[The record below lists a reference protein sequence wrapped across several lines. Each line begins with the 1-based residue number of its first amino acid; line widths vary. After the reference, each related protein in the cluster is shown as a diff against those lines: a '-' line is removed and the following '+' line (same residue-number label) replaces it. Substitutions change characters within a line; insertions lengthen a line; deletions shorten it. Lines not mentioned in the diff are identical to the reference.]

1 MRGVLT
7 MKLIAVFLG
16 LLSGVVAA
24 NAQVPPYVYPMTLGT
39 SSVQVL
45 PVNPARKRLLFFN
58 PNDTAKVAVCPLG
71 PTRNTSIIVVAIIN
85 GAGCVTILPYSSFTV
100 DGAAASGPQLSMPSA
115 WVGIASAGSSALT
128 IYEFE

>member
-1 MRGVLT
+1 MRKLLVL
-7 MKLIAVFLG
+7 
-16 LLSGVVAA
+16 LLVSSAPA
-24 NAQVPPYVYPMTLGT
+24 FAQQAPYVYGPTLGT
-39 SSVQVL
+39 SSVQIL
-45 PVNPARKRLLFFN
+45 GNNPARKRLLFFN

-71 PTRNTSIIVVAIIN
+71 PTRNTSVIVVAVVN

-115 WVGIASAGSSALT
+115 WVGIASAGGSALT